1 MRILG
6 ISAYYHDSAIAVLE
20 DSDILFA
27 LQEERLSRV
36 KADSAFPRDSIA
48 KALAFLN
55 SQVVSNANT
64 GGGGAKIIAPNHLSK
79 I

>member
-20 DSDILFA
+20 NSDILFA

-36 KADSAFPRDSIA
+36 KADSTFPRDSIA

-64 GGGGAKIIAPNHLSK
+64 GGGAKIIASNHLSK

>member
-36 KADSAFPRDSIA
+36 KADSTFPRDSIA
-48 KALAFLN
+48 KALAFL
-55 SQVVSNANT
+55 SAQAVAKC
-64 GGGGAKIIAPNHLSK
+64 GGGGGENNSVK
-79 I
+79 